1 MLDKLGQIPLAGKL
15 LHLPIFVPVTD
26 DAAPVPPDLY
36 QQPREAQA
44 VVHQLHHLAAHQLQ
58 RGVHDDPS
66 HAVQIQADKA
76 FLNADLGGGDAVA
89 EAGILQALEHI
100 LNIRPQRLQLLAGDG
115 GADFIQSGIAQ
126 KQNFTLH

>member
-1 MLDKLGQIPLAGKL
+1 M
-15 LHLPIFVPVTD
+15 
-26 DAAPVPPDLY
+26 
-36 QQPREAQA
+36 
-44 VVHQLHHLAAHQLQ
+44 
-58 RGVHDDPS
+58 
-66 HAVQIQADKA
+66 
-76 FLNADLGGGDAVA
+76 A